1 VSDQL
6 EERVSVGP
14 EELEGTRQSHVDVGG
29 RVAEVIRAAEEL
41 AEQIAADARAEAARI
56 KREAEESHAAAMREL
71 AIERDELR
79 AAAQSA
85 AEGEAAEIRR
95 TGEIYAKQ
103 QRRQAEAEHTKL
115 VDEAEGQARAMRE
128 AAEQMAMQIET
139 TALQR
144 RDELEE
150 HTRVVEMKLRRF
162 QMGLREMSK
171 DLNELLE
178 PRRGKSETLVDAL
191 NVDQRPGAQ
200 P

>member
-1 VSDQL
+1 
-6 EERVSVGP
+6 
-14 EELEGTRQSHVDVGG
+14 
-29 RVAEVIRAAEEL
+29 
-41 AEQIAADARAEAARI
+41 
-56 KREAEESHAAAMREL
+56 
-71 AIERDELR
+71 
-79 AAAQSA
+79 
-85 AEGEAAEIRR
+85 
-95 TGEIYAKQ
+95 
-103 QRRQAEAEHTKL
+103 
-115 VDEAEGQARAMRE
+115 MRE